1 LASLRIPSVAAV
13 PTPNILPRP
22 FPIRTYPAA
31 WLAAVTIARMPFK
44 PRDELQRN
52 ILDCRRVYC
61 HQRYNGAARLP
72 EPRVF
77 LDDACWPRQ
86 GRREKPRF

>member
-1 LASLRIPSVAAV
+1 
-13 PTPNILPRP
+13 
-22 FPIRTYPAA
+22 
-31 WLAAVTIARMPFK
+31 MPFK